1 MGDPR
6 SGDRR
11 AYRRSTAMIHNV
23 VTMCNGMV
31 GASGSVS
38 VQEFT
43 RVCDQVDGEAEAALS
58 GVFAQHRSWVMA
70 MAYVAAL
77 CRDDVPVKTC
87 WDLSQAAGLT
97 RPCLLY
103 TSPSPRDRS

>member
-1 MGDPR
+1 
-6 SGDRR
+6 
-11 AYRRSTAMIHNV
+11 MIHNI

-70 MAYVAAL
+70 KAYVAAL

-87 WDLSQAAGLT
+87 WVST
-97 RPCLLY
+97 I
-103 TSPSPRDRS
+103 T